1 MGKTNIYCDENQFKH
16 YLDNMED
23 VDIKNYIQERVI
35 RQLKWYEN
43 KSNRNQFW
51 YRVLMVIS
59 IIMSSSI
66 PVLTLMLDLSYT
78 IKIIISVLS
87 SSITGISAII
97 ALYNYRELWVQYR
110 TSCEILKSVL
120 YKFFTRSGE
129 FKDLEDSKMYDML
142 ITSCENYIT
151 KEFETWGSIKIT
163 QLKLENKASNT
174 NKPLQQ

>member
-1 MGKTNIYCDENQFKH
+1 MDKKDVYYDENEFKY

-23 VDIKNYIQERVI
+23 IDTKTYIQERVI
-35 RQLKWYEN
+35 RQLKWYEK
-43 KSNRNQFW
+43 KSNKNQLW
-51 YRVLMVIS
+51 YRILMVIS

-66 PVLTLMLDLSYT
+66 PVLTLMLDLSYI

-110 TSCEILKSVL
+110 TNCEILKSVL
-120 YKFFTRSGE
+120 YRFFTRRGE
-129 FKDLEDSKMYDML
+129 FKDLEDSKIYEML
-142 ITSCENYIT
+142 IISCENYIT

-163 QLKLENKASNT
+163 QPSFENKQIIA
-174 NKPLQQ
+174 NK